1 MNDQKLIFL
10 VHSNPHLF
18 HIFPHYFVKTDF
30 FHFLHFAL
38 QYVNMS
44 IMEYGKDQNVP
55 LPEIGSLAKNP
66 IFCWGHL
73 SFVNGAHLLPYA
85 WQPFYPLDPSLYLFS
100 FLSQSHFSAGVCF
113 FSWKF
118 YLTVGLCQSLCASE
132 LYAERAGWKG

>member
-18 HIFPHYFVKTDF
+18 HIFPHYFVKTEF

-44 IMEYGKDQNVP
+44 YMEYGKDQNVP

-66 IFCWGHL
+66 TFC
-73 SFVNGAHLLPYA
+73 
-85 WQPFYPLDPSLYLFS
+85 
-100 FLSQSHFSAGVCF
+100 
-113 FSWKF
+113 
-118 YLTVGLCQSLCASE
+118 
-132 LYAERAGWKG
+132 